1 MKATAQEVS
10 WTRSVD
16 DAKITRNVGA
26 DTATRRSHRDF
37 ALPITGVTSTGGSER
52 EGEILAPARE
62 WPRRPAPRLG
72 VEYWARAIKREPA
85 TARPL
90 SMRSRSFPDS
100 HASRAATVPQLSL
113 DRQIDGHT
121 D

>member
-1 MKATAQEVS
+1 MC
-10 WTRSVD
+10 
-16 DAKITRNVGA
+16 
-26 DTATRRSHRDF
+26 
-37 ALPITGVTSTGGSER
+37 TGGSER

-62 WPRRPAPRLG
+62 WPRRSAPCLG
-72 VEYWARAIKREPA
+72 VAYRARAVTMEPA

-90 SMRSRSFPDS
+90 SMRSGVFPDS
-100 HASRAATVPQLSL
+100 HASRAATVPLSL

>member
-1 MKATAQEVS
+1 MSPLFPSLRRVLYATEVQLYCT
-10 WTRSVD
+10 WCSVEYRV
-16 DAKITRNVGA
+16 IRG
-26 DTATRRSHRDF
+26 
-37 ALPITGVTSTGGSER
+37 GTSTGGSER

-72 VEYWARAIKREPA
+72 VAYRARAVTMEPA

-100 HASRAATVPQLSL
+100 HASRAAGAATVPQLSL